1 MQQYRDTRRDLR
13 LSPENIQAVVS
24 VGLTLA
30 GQPALI
36 PTQTLDG
43 NPCFQL
49 PALKGSWAACAE
61 GLEHPHT
68 KEIRPITFDEAVSK
82 GRDDAVLVHLNHRL
96 PQMCLRLLRAEVWAD
111 KGRSKLQRVS
121 ARIVPNSVIDS
132 PAVIAHARLVLIG
145 GDSHRLHEELI
156 TAGGLIKDQKWGGR
170 LNVGQSQSLLEN
182 ASMKE
187 PSQEVKDRL
196 LGLYPS
202 LSGSLAS
209 ALEARMKQLAEG
221 LQKKLAERAE
231 KEASDIASILKE
243 LQKSIESEL
252 NDPVYVQPLLFDD
265 PEIERFERNKD
276 AMRNRLR
283 EIPDEIERETQAI
296 KARFANPK
304 ARMFPVAVT
313 FLVPERM

>member
-1 MQQYRDTRRDLR
+1 
-13 LSPENIQAVVS
+13 
-24 VGLTLA
+24 
-30 GQPALI
+30 
-36 PTQTLDG
+36 
-43 NPCFQL
+43 
-49 PALKGSWAACAE
+49 
-61 GLEHPHT
+61 
-68 KEIRPITFDEAVSK
+68 
-82 GRDDAVLVHLNHRL
+82 
-96 PQMCLRLLRAEVWAD
+96 
-111 KGRSKLQRVS
+111 
-121 ARIVPNSVIDS
+121 VIDS

-145 GDSHRLHEELI
+145 GDSYRLHEELI
-156 TAGGLIKDQKWGGR
+156 TAGGLIKDQKWAGR
-170 LNVGQSQSLLEN
+170 LNVGQNQSLLEN